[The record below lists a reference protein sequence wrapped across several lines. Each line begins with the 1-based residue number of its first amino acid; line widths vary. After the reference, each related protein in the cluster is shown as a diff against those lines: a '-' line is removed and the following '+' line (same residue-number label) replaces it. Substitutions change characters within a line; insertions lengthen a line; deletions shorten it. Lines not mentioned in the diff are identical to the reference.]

1 MARDIGLLH
10 RAVKLLPPVSFKDLV
25 DLDMVLDELWMVTK
39 EEMDFQTEAAN
50 LEEFARRN
58 KEIAFVGVPKLY
70 QVYTN
75 HLVLVMEYI
84 EGYAIDDREHLE
96 AEGYDLEEIG
106 SKLVDHYIKQVM
118 EDGFFHADPH
128 PGNLWISKGQIAWL
142 DLGMAGHLSANTKL
156 LLQKAIR
163 ALLENDI

>member
-1 MARDIGLLH
+1 MH
-10 RAVKLLPPVSFKDLV
+10 CCVKLLPPVSFKDLV

-58 KEIAFVGVPKLY
+58 KEI
-70 QVYTN
+70 
-75 HLVLVMEYI
+75 
-84 EGYAIDDREHLE
+84 
-96 AEGYDLEEIG
+96 G

-128 PGNLWISKGQIAWL
+128 PGNVKVREGKIVWIDMGMMGRLTDSDREQI
-142 DLGMAGHLSANTKL
+142 G
-156 LLQKAIR
+156 KAIQGI
-163 ALLENDI
+163 ALQDVGLIEEVVLTLGEFKEKPDQSRLYEDIRRYPGASCEIWFHAYWKD